1 MSKVSLLTVGAITM
15 FQAMFLYSG
24 SMKILNFD
32 KKIQTLIKKL
42 QERFSLNLNQSLAT
56 GGMIGVVLL
65 EIIGS
70 FCLIAYSIY
79 RMKHVPS
86 NTLKSFITGL
96 IVTFVLFVAVVTVI
110 YHPPSDKKIPFLS
123 NLTTLSGFILMHNV
137 IQ

>member
-1 MSKVSLLTVGAITM
+1 MSKVSFLTVGAITL

-32 KKIQTLIKKL
+32 KKIQTLIKKM
-42 QERFSLNLNQSLAT
+42 QEKFSLNLHQSLAT
-56 GGMIGVVLL
+56 GGMIGVILL

-70 FCLIAYSIY
+70 LTLIFYTIY

-86 NTLKSFITGL
+86 DKLKNFVTALIITFI
-96 IVTFVLFVAVVTVI
+96 LFVIVVTVI
-110 YHPPSDKKIPFLS
+110 YHPLSDKKIPFLS
-123 NLTTLSGFILMHNV
+123 NLTTLSGFILMHNA

>member
-1 MSKVSLLTVGAITM
+1 MSKLSLLTVGAITM

-42 QERFSLNLNQSLAT
+42 QEQFSLNLHQYLAT
-56 GGMIGVVLL
+56 AGMIGVVAL

-70 FCLIAYSIY
+70 LCLIAYSIY
-79 RMKHVPS
+79 RMKHEPS
-86 NTLKSFITGL
+86 DKLKSFVTGL
-96 IVTFVLFVAVVTVI
+96 IVMFVLFVAVVTVI
-110 YHPPSDKKIPFLS
+110 YHPLSDKKIPFLS
-123 NLTTLSGFILMHNV
+123 NLTTLSGFILMHSV